1 MIVRNMIWLACLKWA
16 ALTKLYG
23 YIVSCAISVRRNV
36 ELHLWNTTYLS
47 LLCYASDL
55 LLSWQKPRV
64 NTLKKIGSSPAK
76 GERYLLRLYSAGNE
90 LKQIGEQKISH
101 NISGLGNKYLCTD
114 DVNEGN
120 PKIQRSSKECKVL
133 GASWVF
139 SVFLLNRVHC
149 EPTLISKKRKES
161 RTHSSDKKYT

>member
-1 MIVRNMIWLACLKWA
+1 MYDYKGILIGDIMISTNKSADDCKKAPLVK
-16 ALTKLYG
+16 Y
-23 YIVSCAISVRRNV
+23 
-36 ELHLWNTTYLS
+36 
-47 LLCYASDL
+47 D
-55 LLSWQKPRV
+55 KPRV

-120 PKIQRSSKECKVL
+120 PKIQRSSKEFTSFEIMNLTYEAPAEPQKELRL
-133 GASWVF
+133 GCYNRRPRLSQWEPKPVPNPRFPKASLKLY
-139 SVFLLNRVHC
+139 S
-149 EPTLISKKRKES
+149 
-161 RTHSSDKKYT
+161 